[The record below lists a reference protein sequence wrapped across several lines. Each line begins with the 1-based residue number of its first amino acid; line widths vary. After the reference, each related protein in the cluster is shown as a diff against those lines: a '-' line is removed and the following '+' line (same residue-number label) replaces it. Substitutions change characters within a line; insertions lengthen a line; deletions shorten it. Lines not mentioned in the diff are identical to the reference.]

1 MFDVKKEDN
10 SIYVTRGDVFL
21 LDVSAVSD
29 DGAPYIFQ
37 LGDKLRFTV
46 CKKKDVSSVMLQQDT
61 IVTEDTLV
69 TEEHDTV
76 QIYIK
81 GEDNKFGGLINKP
94 TDYWYQIELNPDTAP
109 LTIIGYDEDGTKV
122 FRHYPE
128 TAEKE
133 VE

>member
-1 MFDVKKEDN
+1 MFEVKEDN
-10 SIYVTRGDVFL
+10 SIYVTRGDVVV
-21 LDVSAVSD
+21 LDVSAEGD
-29 DGAPYIFQ
+29 DGTPYIFQ
-37 LGDKLRFTV
+37 QNDVVRFTV

-61 IVTEDTLV
+61 IVAEE
-69 TEEHDTV
+69 TEEV

-109 LTIIGYDEDGTKV
+109 LTIVGYDEDGTKV